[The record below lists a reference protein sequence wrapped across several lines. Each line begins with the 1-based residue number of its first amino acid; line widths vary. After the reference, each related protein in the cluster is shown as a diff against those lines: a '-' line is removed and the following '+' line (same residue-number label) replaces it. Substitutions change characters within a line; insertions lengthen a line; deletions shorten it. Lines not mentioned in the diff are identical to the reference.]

1 MQFFCKIH
9 IKSCKGHSML
19 IFLIICIKKGIVCR
33 VLCARAL
40 IFFTL
45 LLSKF
50 IMSTYLNHYK
60 IKVNFIFAV
69 NFGTIYLL
77 DFQILTKGI
86 KINEKKKRK
95 DYM

>member
-1 MQFFCKIH
+1 
-9 IKSCKGHSML
+9 
-19 IFLIICIKKGIVCR
+19 
-33 VLCARAL
+33 
-40 IFFTL
+40 
-45 LLSKF
+45 
-50 IMSTYLNHYK
+50 MSTYLNHYK